1 MVKGADSRSGEGF
14 KRPKTRENIVT
25 RDDALKGILETKVI
39 AVIRMAEADK
49 LRKVVEAISRGG
61 IRAIEITMTTPGACD
76 AIRTLAVEKPEAAL
90 IGAGTVLDVRTAE
103 EVIRA
108 GADFV
113 VSPVLDPDV
122 VRICRDSDV
131 FVAPGA
137 FSPTEI
143 LAAWRLGADVV
154 KVFPATSLGPK
165 FFKDIKGPLPHVRLM
180 PTGGVTIGNAREFL
194 AAGACCV
201 GIGTALLDKE
211 LIARGDWATLTE
223 RSRELV
229 ASLNRTA
236 GS

>member
-1 MVKGADSRSGEGF
+1 M
-14 KRPKTRENIVT
+14 T
-25 RDDALKGILETKVI
+25 RDEALRIILETKVI

-49 LRKVVEAISRGG
+49 LRKVVEAVSRGG
-61 IRAIEITMTTPGACD
+61 VRAIEITMTTPGALD
-76 AIRTLAVEKPEAAL
+76 AIRALAAGKPDGSL
-90 IGAGTVLDVRTAE
+90 IGAGTVLDAATAA

-108 GADFV
+108 GAEFV
-113 VSPVLDPDV
+113 VSPVLDGGM
-122 VRICRDSDV
+122 VRTCRDADR

-143 LAAWRLGADVV
+143 LSAWRLGADVV

-165 FFKDIKGPLPHVRLM
+165 FFKDVKGPLPQVRIM
-180 PTGGVTIGNAREFL
+180 PTGGVSMANAADFL

-211 LIARGDWATLTE
+211 LIRRGDWDALTS

-229 ASLNRTA
+229 ESLARPA
-236 GS
+236 GPR